1 MNRAVTM
8 LSCLLIASPVIA
20 TEVAAQSLGEKTGIN
35 SALGISPSAADFARQ
50 VALSDLFEIASSK
63 LAQTKGSEAEKRFA
77 TMMIEEHSKTSSE
90 LKRLVA
96 TGTAN
101 VDLPAQLD
109 SAHQQKLDRLSRLNG
124 AEFSQAYI
132 ADQITA
138 HKDAVSLFE
147 RFSKGDERSEL
158 KQWAS
163 TTLPKLQ
170 QHLQMAQQLE
180 SQRGSAP
187 TVGSSTK

>member
-1 MNRAVTM
+1 MKRAVTM
-8 LSCLLIASPVIA
+8 LSCLLIATPMIA
-20 TEVAAQSLGEKTGIN
+20 TQVSAQSLGEKTGIN
-35 SALGISPSAADFARQ
+35 STLGISPSATDFARQ

-63 LAQTKGSEAEKRFA
+63 LAQTKGNDAEKKFA
-77 TMMIEEHSKTSSE
+77 ATMIEEHSKSSAE
-90 LKRLVA
+90 LKRLVSRGN
-96 TGTAN
+96 TN

-147 RFSKGDERSEL
+147 RFSKGDEQSEL

-187 TVGSSTK
+187 TVGTSTK

>member
-8 LSCLLIASPVIA
+8 LSCLLIATPMIA
-20 TEVAAQSLGEKTGIN
+20 TQVSAQSLGEKTGIN
-35 SALGISPSAADFARQ
+35 STLGISPSAADFARQ

-63 LAQTKGSEAEKRFA
+63 LAQTKGNDAEKKFA
-77 TMMIEEHSKTSSE
+77 ATMIEEHSKSSAE
-90 LKRLVA
+90 LKRLVSRGN
-96 TGTAN
+96 TN

-138 HKDAVSLFE
+138 HKDAISLFE
-147 RFSKGDERSEL
+147 RFSKGDEQSEL

-180 SQRGSAP
+180 SQRGNAP
-187 TVGSSTK
+187 TVGSSIK